1 VDSIYAS
8 RQGLSNRIAPRE
20 PAAKAADLC
29 AVATTDSTQV
39 EERRAFRRALRNV
52 ARLLRWS
59 GLALVVLGTA
69 GFVTSEPGD
78 WWVGP
83 SWVSFILGWA
93 LMLAGVVR
101 RMRDRRR
108 SDLPEG

>member
-1 VDSIYAS
+1 MTA
-8 RQGLSNRIAPRE
+8 
-20 PAAKAADLC
+20 PAA
-29 AVATTDSTQV
+29 TDA

-59 GLALVVLGTA
+59 GLALVVIGTV
-69 GFVTSEPGD
+69 GLITSRAGD
-78 WWVGP
+78 WWVVP

-101 RMRDRRR
+101 RARDRRMGG
-108 SDLPEG
+108 PAEG